1 MLLTHDFHKCSKMKD
16 LRVVLTA
23 CGCPGAS
30 TLIRMLRNN
39 GEREI
44 EIVGTD
50 VDQEAVGRFLTD
62 KFYRVPPGNS
72 KEFIPKMLEIVEKE
86 KPDVVFPESSYEVY
100 PLACSKEKL
109 EALGTKV
116 LVSDPKPIEVSNN
129 KFEMYET
136 LRKNTCIDL
145 PKYISVESLGE
156 FMDGIE
162 RLGYPENP
170 VLFKPHI
177 GKGSRGVRILDPKA
191 ERRRMLMEE
200 KPISKYIS
208 LQEFEEIFSKER
220 DFPKLLVMEFL
231 RGREMTTDSI
241 AMKGRE
247 LLTTVK
253 TVEEARWGVIV
264 RGELVKQDD
273 LVEQT
278 RNILRA
284 IPLSYCV
291 NTQFIAG
298 KLIEINPRVSTF
310 IYQEDLIAPYLAVKL
325 ALGELSEEDIVT
337 YREKIDY
344 GRRMVRYMDQVFH
357 QGGERVL

>member
-1 MLLTHDFHKCSKMKD
+1 MCSEMKD
-16 LRVVLTA
+16 LKLVLTA

-30 TLIRMLRNN
+30 TLIKMLKNN
-39 GEREI
+39 GERNI
-44 EIVGTD
+44 EIIGTD
-50 VDQEAVGRFLTD
+50 IDGEAVGRFLTD
-62 KFYRVPPGNS
+62 KFYTVPPGNS
-72 KEFIPKMLEIVEKE
+72 EEYILRMLEIVEKE
-86 KPDVVFPESSYEVY
+86 KPDIVFPESSYEVHT
-100 PLACSKEKL
+100 LSRNKEGF
-109 EALGTKV
+109 EALGAKV
-116 LVSDPKPIEVSNN
+116 LVSDPKPIEVSSN
-129 KFEMYET
+129 KYEMYET
-136 LRKNTCIDL
+136 LRKKTNIDL
-145 PKYISVESLGE
+145 PSCISVESLEE
-156 FMDGIE
+156 FLDGIE

-170 VLFKPHI
+170 VVFKPHI

-191 ERRRMLMEE
+191 DRRQMLLEE

-208 LQEFEEIFSKER
+208 LQEFEEIFSEEE

-231 RGREMTTDSI
+231 RGAEMTTDSI

-253 TVEEARWGVIV
+253 TVEQARWGVIV
-264 RGELVKQDD
+264 RGELVKRDD

-278 RNILRA
+278 RKILTA

-291 NTQFIAG
+291 NMQFIAG

-310 IYQEDLIAPYLAVKL
+310 IYQEDLIAAYLAIKL
-325 ALGELSEEDIVT
+325 ALGELGEQDVMK

-357 QGGERVL
+357 KGGERVL